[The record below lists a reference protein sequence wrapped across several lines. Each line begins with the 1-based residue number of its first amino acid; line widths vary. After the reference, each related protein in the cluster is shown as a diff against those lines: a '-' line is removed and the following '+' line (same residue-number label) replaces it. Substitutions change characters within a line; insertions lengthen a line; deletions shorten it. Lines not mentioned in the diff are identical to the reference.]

1 MTYYHLLL
9 CDVSSGNYDHALRLA
24 KALIEKYPGFAFPR
38 TMVGTDHYA
47 TGVKL
52 SKENDFQGAIRLFK
66 SSVEVCPNDPSAY
79 TGLGICY
86 EKIRD
91 TAQALENYDN
101 AIRLGTTNPQ
111 VYVRQARIYWTQGR
125 LNDAIVAL
133 QNYLKI
139 SNVID
144 NIVEVCIKL
153 SDLYASSGD
162 SVNSRIFYRLAAR
175 FGCDTC
181 LAQLQKSSGTQELT
195 DSTIQYAEVLKRFPW
210 LGTLFEDF
218 GVSTSAADPA
228 DFVPVDRP
236 PAIIK
241 ESIPEYPDLARRI
254 GAEGTVWIKMLVDK
268 NGRVKRALV
277 VKSDNELFNE
287 SSVTAALQYFFTPAL
302 MNNGPVAVWVSVPF
316 RFKLHR

>member
-1 MTYYHLLL
+1 
-9 CDVSSGNYDHALRLA
+9 
-24 KALIEKYPGFAFPR
+24 
-38 TMVGTDHYA
+38 MVGTDHYA